1 MKWIFIAFLAFVFS
15 LFFRE
20 QRLPPKAV
28 EAIVSGLPVVL
39 KCDGIF
45 FGFRKGF
52 RFSNVRIYDSEGG
65 KCLRPLVSAKSISVD
80 PLTRRVN
87 AEKLKYTRLP
97 ESYYLPVW
105 KERNER
111 LELSLPDISE
121 FDVVLDEPDILGLR
135 PDKVRARFFINKNAV
150 FADDIRVLWAAKD
163 DVLAV
168 NGFFRLDVAAQTI
181 HAEATGEAFP
191 SQIRPFIVSLDV
203 PVALPYMDAFTE
215 IENPVSARGR
225 FDVNLVNN
233 DFRMKLHLKP
243 EMGCYNGVAM
253 SRAEGTLDLYSF
265 IRGTNS
271 NVKFSVDLPLA
282 LDKEGH
288 SLSGVV
294 KVDYS
299 NDVTRLSFDAKSAL
313 HFKDALA
320 IADFIDPASLDVF
333 KFDTPPQVTVKG
345 TSGTSAADKGSND
358 LAIDAT
364 AARMSFLDFKLENVK
379 TSFTLK
385 GDTLDFPAISAFG
398 KTGGRL
404 AGSAKVFMPDF
415 EDDKMSF
422 RASVAYEK
430 GSLEELADFLHFD
443 LGERHGTV
451 SGEFEFSGP
460 IATNAIDRLNGSGKI
475 EVTDGHL
482 AQMKLFAG
490 LTALLANKVPGVG
503 FLVNQS
509 SASADFTITNGVF
522 ASDNIYIEGG
532 FISLKAWGTYDIPK
546 DDLGFT
552 VRVQFLKNDSIGGM
566 ILHPITWPFTKLLLE
581 FKAKGKI
588 DSPDWE
594 YISIIDRVL

>member
-1 MKWIFIAFLAFVFS
+1 
-15 LFFRE
+15 LF
-20 QRLPPKAV
+20 
-28 EAIVSGLPVVL
+28 
-39 KCDGIF
+39 KCDGAF
-45 FGFRKGF
+45 FGFRNGL
-52 RFSNVRIYDSEGG
+52 RFVNARVYFNDGSQALKPV
-65 KCLRPLVSAKSISVD
+65 VAAHAISVN
-80 PLTRRVN
+80 PLTRSVSV
-87 AEKLKYTRLP
+87 AKLKYPRLP
-97 ESYYLPVW
+97 ESYYLPEW

-111 LELSLPDISE
+111 LELSLPDVSE
-121 FDVVLDEPDILGLR
+121 FDVSLDEPEILGLR
-135 PDKVRARFFINKNAV
+135 PDKVRARFFIKKNAV

-181 HAEATGEAFP
+181 HAEASGEAYP

-215 IENPVSARGR
+215 IESPVAAHGW

-233 DFRMKLHLKP
+233 DFRMKLQLKP

-253 SRAEGTLDLYSF
+253 SHAEGTLDLYSY

-282 LDKEGH
+282 LDREGR

-333 KFDTPPQVTVKG
+333 KFDTPPQISVKG
-345 TSGTSAADKGSND
+345 TSGTSAADKGTND

-385 GDTLDFPAISAFG
+385 GDTLDFPAIAAFG

-404 AGSAKVFMPDF
+404 AGSAKVSMPDF
-415 EDDKMSF
+415 DDDKMSF
-422 RASVAYEK
+422 SASMTYEK

-443 LGERHGTV
+443 LGERHGIV
-451 SGEFEFSGP
+451 SGEFQFSGP
-460 IATNAIDRLNGSGKI
+460 VATNAIDRLNGSGKI
-475 EVTDGHL
+475 EISDGHL

-490 LTALLANKVPGVG
+490 LTSLLANKVPGVG

-546 DDLGFT
+546 DNLDFT

-588 DSPDWE
+588 DDPDWE
-594 YISIIDRVL
+594 YMSIIDRVL

>member
-1 MKWIFIAFLAFVFS
+1 MKWSFIAFLAFVFS

-20 QRLPPKAV
+20 QRLPPKAL
-28 EAIVSGLPVVL
+28 EAILSKLPVVM
-39 KCDGIF
+39 KCDGVF

-65 KCLRPLVSAKSISVD
+65 KSLRPLVSAKSIAID
-80 PLTRRVN
+80 PLARRVS
-87 AEKLKYTRLP
+87 AEKLTYTRLP
-97 ESYYLPVW
+97 ESYYLPEW

-111 LELSLPDISE
+111 LELSLPDVCE
-121 FDVVLDEPDILGLR
+121 FDVLLDEPEILGLR
-135 PDKVRARFFINKNAV
+135 PDKVRARFFIKKNAV
-150 FADDIRVLWAAKD
+150 FADDIRVLWAARD
-163 DVLAV
+163 NILAV

-181 HAEATGEAFP
+181 HAEASGEAFP
-191 SQIRPFIVSLDV
+191 SQIRPLIVSLDV

-215 IENPVSARGR
+215 IETPVDAHGW
-225 FDVNLVNN
+225 FDVNLINN
-233 DFRMKLHLKP
+233 DFRMKLRLKP

-253 SRAEGTLDLYSF
+253 SHAEGTLDLYSY

-282 LDKEGH
+282 LDREGR
-288 SLSGVV
+288 SLSGII

-299 NDVTRLSFDAKSAL
+299 NDVTRLFYDAKSAL
-313 HFKDALA
+313 HFNDALA
-320 IADFIDPASLDVF
+320 VADFIDPASLDIF
-333 KFDTPPQVTVKG
+333 KFDTPPQITVKG
-345 TSGTSAADKGSND
+345 TSGTSAADKDAND
-358 LAIDAT
+358 LSIDAT
-364 AARMSFLDFKLENVK
+364 AGKMSFLDFKLENVK
-379 TSFTLK
+379 AGFTLK
-385 GDTLDFPAISAFG
+385 GDTLDFPAITAFG

-404 AGSAKVFMPDF
+404 AGSAKVFMPGFD
-415 EDDKMSF
+415 EDKMSF
-422 RASVAYEK
+422 DASLTYEK

-443 LGERHGTV
+443 LGERHGIV
-451 SGEFEFSGP
+451 SGDFSFFGP
-460 IATNAIDRLNGSGKI
+460 IVTNAIERLNGVGKI
-475 EVTDGHL
+475 EVSDGHL

-490 LTALLANKVPGVG
+490 LTELLANKVPGVG

-509 SASADFTITNGVF
+509 RASADFTITNGVF

-546 DDLGFT
+546 DNLDFT

-581 FKAKGKI
+581 FKANGKI
-588 DSPDWE
+588 DSPNWE